1 MLIIKKR
8 PFMKKLAFTLFL
20 FCGIFFTSN
29 AQLTI
34 EEQIADTACACI
46 NKADSVYIVSNASAV
61 KMQCFSEALSKNET
75 AIIKNY
81 KTEQRSEADQEK
93 AGIGGSLLINVENEL
108 LKICPSYG
116 IVIKNLGAFR
126 ESSKAAQKME
136 QKK

>member
-1 MLIIKKR
+1 M
-8 PFMKKLAFTLFL
+8 
-20 FCGIFFTSN
+20 
-29 AQLTI
+29 TI
-34 EEQIADTACACI
+34 EEQIADTACVCI
-46 NKADSVYIVSNASAV
+46 NRTDSAYIVSNASAV

-108 LKICPSYG
+108 LKTCPSYSM
-116 IVIKNLGAFR
+116 VVKNLGSFR
-126 ESSKAAQKME
+126 ESSKAAQRME

>member
-8 PFMKKLAFTLFL
+8 SFMKKLAFTLFL

-34 EEQIADTACACI
+34 EEQIADTACVCI
-46 NKADSVYIVSNASAV
+46 NRTDSAYIVSNASAV

-108 LKICPSYG
+108 LKTCPSYS
-116 IVIKNLGAFR
+116 IVVKNLGSFR
-126 ESSKAAQKME
+126 ESSKAAQRME